1 MGTTIWI
8 FIVDDDDLIE
18 RFPLTK
24 YLRLIESDPDERLP
38 QYANTRVQFVEAGVK
53 LEQRKPVEI
62 LRLLYFILY
71 FDAEGRVDTSKK
83 ENEWQLHAEMAP
95 LFPEQKSEQVVD
107 ARHRFAKRRFHHRY
121 RWEPTQETE
130 FAIMQAI
137 FGRS

>member
-8 FIVDDDDLIE
+8 FIVDDDGLIE

-24 YLRLIESDPDERLP
+24 YLRLIEGDPDERLP
-38 QYANTRVQFVEAGVK
+38 QYANTRVQFVEAGVE

-83 ENEWQLHAEMAP
+83 ENEWQL
-95 LFPEQKSEQVVD
+95 
-107 ARHRFAKRRFHHRY
+107 RKR
-121 RWEPTQETE
+121 Q
-130 FAIMQAI
+130 
-137 FGRS
+137 